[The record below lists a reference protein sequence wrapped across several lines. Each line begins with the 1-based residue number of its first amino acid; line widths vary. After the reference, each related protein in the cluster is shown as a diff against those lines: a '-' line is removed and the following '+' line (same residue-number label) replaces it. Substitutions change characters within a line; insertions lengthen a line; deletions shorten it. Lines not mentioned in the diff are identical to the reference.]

1 MPSRTTVHRNH
12 ELNNRTRKPNRLQ
25 NYDYSRAGYYFITIC
40 TQNRQELFGEII
52 DSRMITNA
60 AGEMLTETW
69 CELPKFYHGIRID
82 QFQIMPNHVH
92 GIIVIVGDGPRAVPK
107 CGITDD
113 GRPQEVTPTGN
124 GRIRVGDGPRAV
136 PTLSLSDVVQRF
148 KSLTTRLYIQ
158 GVKKEDWEP
167 FDAKLWQ
174 RSFFEHVIRD
184 DKSLNKIRVYIR
196 DNPLN
201 WELDKDNLANQEG
214 FLA

>member
-1 MPSRTTVHRNH
+1 
-12 ELNNRTRKPNRLQ
+12 LNNRTRKPNRLQ

-92 GIIVIVGDGPRAVPK
+92 GIIVIVGDGPRAVP
-107 CGITDD
+107 
-113 GRPQEVTPTGN
+113 
-124 GRIRVGDGPRAV
+124 
-136 PTLSLSDVVQRF
+136 TLSLSDVVQRF

-201 WELDKDNLANQEG
+201 WELDKDNLANLEG

>member
-1 MPSRTTVHRNH
+1 MT
-12 ELNNRTRKPNRLQ
+12 K
-25 NYDYSRAGYYFITIC
+25 
-40 TQNRQELFGEII
+40 
-52 DSRMITNA
+52 
-60 AGEMLTETW
+60 TW

-92 GIIVIVGDGPRAVPK
+92 GIIVIVGDGP
-107 CGITDD
+107 C
-113 GRPQEVTPTGN
+113 
-124 GRIRVGDGPRAV
+124 AV
-136 PTLSLSDVVQRF
+136 PTLSLSDIVQRF

-174 RSFFEHVIRD
+174 RSFFEHVIRGE
-184 DKSLNKIRVYIR
+184 KSLNKIRAYIR

-201 WELDKDNLANQEG
+201 WELDKDNLANQKG